1 MTKYQHY
8 KGGIYT
14 LLSTSVWHT
23 ETNERLAVYENSEGK
38 TFARPYDMFFGKVVV
53 DGEEVPRFKEID
65 NKTTSNQR
73 EYPTL
78 KGKDAEVF
86 LKRNDE
92 HLIKAKLRANNYMN
106 TLLTKYGRE
115 K

>member
-1 MTKYQHY
+1 MTKDQHH

-23 ETNERLAVYENSEGK
+23 ETNERLAVYENQEGK
-38 TFARPYDMFFGKVVV
+38 VFARPYEMFFQDIMV
-53 DGEEVPRFKEID
+53 DGVEVPRFKRIEQ
-65 NKTTSNQR
+65 TPR

-86 LKRNDE
+86 MDRQK
-92 HLIKAKLRANNYMN
+92 NYMSN
-106 TLLTKYGRE
+106 LLKKCGRN